1 MKVHFGGRL
10 FLAAA
15 MASAVAVV
23 TMGFLISLGV
33 HSVVAGP
40 GAGPSGPVPTP
51 VGHAWTELQGHGDD
65 GSTIYISTQD
75 NQALELRV
83 NNARALRLEP
93 NLYSP
98 NVIGGDSGNT
108 VTSGAYGAAICGG
121 GYFGY
126 TNRVTDHFGT
136 VGGGRNNQAGDGS
149 GDPGD
154 AGYGT
159 VGGGDGNTASAWY
172 ATVGGGQVNTAS
184 GMSSAIGGGS
194 GNQASADTATV
205 AGGGGN
211 IASGIQSTIGGG
223 DMNDASGTE
232 ATVGGGYMNDA
243 GGYFATIPGGSGNTA
258 SAQGATVGG
267 GYMNIVTDNYG
278 TVAGGGA
285 NQAGDPSTTQ
295 GNEEEHATVSG
306 GRDNTASGHYSTVAG
321 GYSNTASANASTVG
335 GGDTNTASGGTA
347 TVGGGAF
354 NTASGQYSTVPGG
367 GSNTA
372 QGDYSFAAGRQAK
385 ANHPGAFVWADS
397 TAADLPST
405 TADQFLVRATGGVS
419 LNVTSGG
426 LRLQSNATS
435 PNVVGGYSGNTV
447 TTGAYGAAICGGG
460 SSANTNSVTDT
471 YGTVG
476 GGNNNRAGDG
486 AGSTSDK
493 AYATV
498 AGGFGNTASGQYST
512 VSGGETNTA
521 SGTRATVG
529 GGSGNTASLDY
540 ATVGGGYLNTAST
553 YQATVSGGRSNTASG
568 SNATVGGGYINT
580 ASGINATVAGGT
592 LNTAQG
598 SYSFAAGRR
607 AKANHQGAFV
617 WADSTDAD
625 FASTTADQFLVR
637 ATGGVSLEVTSGG
650 LRLQSNATSPNVIG
664 GYSGNTV
671 TTGAYGAAICG
682 GGSSGLTNRVTDNYG
697 TVGGGY
703 NNQAGDGAGTTS
715 DRLYA
720 TVAGGRSNTAS
731 GYGATVGGGAGNS
744 ASGVEATV
752 GGGDGNLV
760 TDDYGTVGGGYSNR
774 AGDGAGTTSDRP
786 YATVA
791 GGRSNTASGQYATV
805 GGGNNSEAAGN
816 YSTVPGGYDNDT
828 ATGATNSF
836 AAGNRAKA
844 NNIGCFVWSDS
855 SIANDFTCSN
865 TNRFLARAAGGVYLY
880 TSSDLL
886 TGNYITAGTSGWND
900 VSDRNVKENFTPVD
914 SQAVLASLAEVPITT
929 WNFKAQE
936 DSSIRHMGAMAQDLY
951 AAFGL
956 GDDERHINTL
966 DADGVALAAI
976 QGLYALSQ
984 KQATRIDTLEDE
996 NASLQQRLDDLET
1009 RVTALEG
1016 GAPLDD
1022 GSAGPL
1028 ASMMPGGWLVLGALL
1043 VLGGLVLAQRRLAGG
1058 RS

>member
-10 FLAAA
+10 FLGAAVLG
-15 MASAVAVV
+15 AVAL
-23 TMGFLISLGV
+23 MAAGFFAALAIRSAL
-33 HSVVAGP
+33 ADP
-40 GAGPSGPVPTP
+40 AGPVPNP
-51 VGHAWTELQGHGDD
+51 GHAWTELEGHGDD
-65 GSTIYISTQD
+65 GTTLYMSTEGG
-75 NQALELRV
+75 QALELRV
-83 NNARALRLEP
+83 DNARALRLEP
-93 NLYSP
+93 NLVSP
-98 NVIGGDSGNT
+98 NVIGGYSGNT
-108 VTSGAYGAAICGG
+108 VSSGVFAAAICGG
-121 GYFGY
+121 GGYDY
-126 TNRVTDHFGT
+126 TNRVTDHAGT
-136 VGGGRNNQAGDGS
+136 VGGGRNNQAGNGGTPD
-149 GDPGD
+149 D

-159 VGGGDGNTASAWY
+159 VGGGDGNTASNWY
-172 ATVGGGQVNTAS
+172 ATVAGGTLNIAS
-184 GMSSAIGGGS
+184 GYDATIGGGS
-194 GNQASADTATV
+194 GNQASGGAATV

-211 IASGIQSTIGGG
+211 IASGNFSAIGGG
-223 DMNDASGTE
+223 DFNEASATE
-232 ATVGGGYMNDA
+232 ATVAGGYDNTA
-243 GGYFATIPGGSGNTA
+243 GGYFSAVGGGSGNGA

-267 GYMNIVTDNYG
+267 GNINIVTDNYG
-278 TVAGGGA
+278 TVAGGSG
-285 NQAGDPSTTQ
+285 NQAGDPSTPQ

-306 GRDNTASGHYSTVAG
+306 GRDNTASDHYSTVAG
-321 GYSNTASANASTVG
+321 GYGNAASANASTVG
-335 GGDTNTASGGTA
+335 GGDTNNASGGSSTIA
-347 TVGGGAF
+347 GGYF

-367 GSNTA
+367 YRNTA

-385 ANHPGAFVWADS
+385 ANHPGTFVWADS
-397 TAADLPST
+397 TAADLTST

-435 PNVVGGYSGNTV
+435 PNVIGGHSGNTV

-460 SSANTNSVTDT
+460 ASANTNSVTDN
-471 YGTVG
+471 YGTVAG
-476 GGNNNRAGDG
+476 GYSNRAGDG

-498 AGGFGNTASGQYST
+498 GGGNTNHADGSYST
-512 VSGGETNTA
+512 IGGGETNTA

-637 ATGGVSLEVTSGG
+637 ANGGVSLNVTSGG
-650 LRLQSNATSPNVIG
+650 LRLESSAISPNVVG
-664 GYSGNTV
+664 GYSGNSV

-682 GGSSGLTNRVTDNYG
+682 GGASANTNSVTDNYG
-697 TVGGGY
+697 TV
-703 NNQAGDGAGTTS
+703 A
-715 DRLYA
+715 
-720 TVAGGRSNTAS
+720 
-731 GYGATVGGGAGNS
+731 
-744 ASGVEATV
+744 
-752 GGGDGNLV
+752 
-760 TDDYGTVGGGYSNR
+760 GGYSNR

-791 GGRSNTASGQYATV
+791 GGGSNTASGYGATVGGGNSNSASGVEATVGGGESNAVYDNYGTVGGGLENVSGINDGNAANQTYATVGGGRSNTASGQYATV
-805 GGGNNSEAAGN
+805 GGGNNSQAAGN
-816 YSTVPGGYDNDT
+816 YSTAPGGYDNDT
-828 ATGATNSF
+828 ATSATYSF

-844 NNIGCFVWSDS
+844 NNIGCFVWSDGS
-855 SIANDFTCSN
+855 SANDFTCSN
-865 TNRFLARAAGGVYLY
+865 NNRFLARAAGGVYLY
-880 TSSDLL
+880 TSSDLS

-914 SQAVLASLAEVPITT
+914 GQEVVAALAEVPITT

-976 QGLYALSQ
+976 QGLYSLSQ
-984 KQATRIDTLEDE
+984 EQAARIQALEEE
-996 NASLQQRLDDLET
+996 NGSLQQQLDGLDA

-1016 GAPLDD
+1016 GAPLDHD
-1022 GSAGPL
+1022 SAGPL

-1058 RS
+1058 RR